1 MPQFVWNL
9 SFRVVR
15 LYDQNTTQWVP
26 LRVHH
31 EIMEDV
37 VCTGYQSCCMDVW
50 MDGWMDGVYAFVVFA
65 EPEVTGPKMCLRAC
79 SLRCRVLVIHDQ
91 VNAVDATA
99 SSPRGYGGDGRA
111 VDVACSDLEFVRLQR
126 LSYNRRICFDD
137 EVSSVRGVVSTPF
150 QHAYLSWSLRNWFV
164 LPRIYRC
171 TEADDSG
178 EARRG
183 LGVGGGAR

>member
-1 MPQFVWNL
+1 MLVAQDTNPAV
-9 SFRVVR
+9 RV
-15 LYDQNTTQWVP
+15 
-26 LRVHH
+26 
-31 EIMEDV
+31 
-37 VCTGYQSCCMDVW
+37 
-50 MDGWMDGVYAFVVFA
+50 DGVYAFVVFA

-79 SLRCRVLVIHDQ
+79 SLRCRVLVLHDQ

-99 SSPRGYGGDGRA
+99 DSPRGYGGDGRT

>member
-1 MPQFVWNL
+1 MSVAQDTNPAV
-9 SFRVVR
+9 RV
-15 LYDQNTTQWVP
+15 
-26 LRVHH
+26 
-31 EIMEDV
+31 
-37 VCTGYQSCCMDVW
+37 G
-50 MDGWMDGVYAFVVFA
+50 GVYAFVVFA
-65 EPEVTGPKMCLRAC
+65 ELEVTGPKMCLRAC
-79 SLRCRVLVIHDQ
+79 SRWCRVLGIHDQ

-99 SSPRGYGGDGRA
+99 SSPRDYGREGRA
-111 VDVACSDLEFVRLQR
+111 VDVACSYLEFVRLQR

-137 EVSSVRGVVSTPF
+137 EVSSIGEVEATSF
-150 QHAYLSWSLRNWFV
+150 QHACLSWSLRNWFV